1 MFQEGPESPPQIPL
15 DSSILTCYI
24 VAERDAGMAE
34 VGKIK
39 RLILNKLRA
48 GEGIPLCQLAVDA
61 IHNLEG
67 IIALVHDGKHSAR
80 APGQS
85 HQFPFLQGIRYELT
99 LHEEAAGRHNIV
111 STRKSLPVGIT
122 YHTGKQIKIIL
133 ARFAWRS
140 HISPHTL
147 QGTHRDGLVG
157 IALYLAGEKFKVFR
171 CLDGSS
177 HQGFHFLLQ
186 ALEIFWIIIIYHFLF
201 LSFFAAKIHIFSHS
215 QSFFFHFLHQSLKM
229 NQFEPMLSQ
238 KFFVILQ
245 HK

>member
-1 MFQEGPESPPQIPL
+1 MNGRNTQSIHSFRKTQNHPPQIPL

-39 RLILNKLRA
+39 WLILNKLRT

-61 IHNLEG
+61 IHHLEG

-85 HQFPFLQGIRYELT
+85 HLFPLLQGIRNELT
-99 LHEEAAGRHNIV
+99 LHEEAAGRQAL
-111 STRKSLPVGIT
+111 LPT
-122 YHTGKQIKIIL
+122 YKGSPVRIAHHAGKQIEIIL
-133 ARFAWRS
+133 ARIAWRS

-157 IALYLAGEKFKVFR
+157 ISLYLAGEKYKILR

-186 ALEIFWIIIIYHFLF
+186 ALEIFWIILIYHFLF
-201 LSFFAAKIHIFSHS
+201 LFCSKDTYFSPFSTILFSFSS
-215 QSFFFHFLHQSLKM
+215 SV
-229 NQFEPMLSQ
+229 FENEP
-238 KFFVILQ
+238 I
-245 HK
+245 

>member
-61 IHNLEG
+61 IHHLEG

-85 HQFPFLQGIRYELT
+85 RQVNLTCSPFCRASAISLLFTKKRLEDITSFP
-99 LHEEAAGRHNIV
+99 
-111 STRKSLPVGIT
+111 P
-122 YHTGKQIKIIL
+122 
-133 ARFAWRS
+133 
-140 HISPHTL
+140 
-147 QGTHRDGLVG
+147 
-157 IALYLAGEKFKVFR
+157 EK
-171 CLDGSS
+171 
-177 HQGFHFLLQ
+177 
-186 ALEIFWIIIIYHFLF
+186 A
-201 LSFFAAKIHIFSHS
+201 S
-215 QSFFFHFLHQSLKM
+215 QS
-229 NQFEPMLSQ
+229 E
-238 KFFVILQ
+238 
-245 HK
+245 

>member
-1 MFQEGPESPPQIPL
+1 MNLMKKAWNRIRDSKLFVFMFQEGSESPPQIPL

-48 GEGIPLCQLAVDA
+48 SEGIPLCQLAVDA
-61 IHNLEG
+61 FHHLEG
-67 IIALVHDGKHSAR
+67 IIALILDGKHSAR

-85 HQFPFLQGIRYELT
+85 HLFPFLQSIRYELT
-99 LHEEAAGRHNIV
+99 FHKEAAGRHNFV

-201 LSFFAAKIHIFSHS
+201 LSFLQQRYTFFPTPNH
-215 QSFFFHFLHQSLKM
+215 SFFIFFISL
-229 NQFEPMLSQ
+229 
-238 KFFVILQ
+238 
-245 HK
+245 